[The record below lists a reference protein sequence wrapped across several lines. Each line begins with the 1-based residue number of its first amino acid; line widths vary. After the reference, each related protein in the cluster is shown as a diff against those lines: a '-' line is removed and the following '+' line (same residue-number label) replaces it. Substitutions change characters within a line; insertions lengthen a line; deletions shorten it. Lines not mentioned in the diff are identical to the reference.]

1 MLVNQYLRQIGSKW
15 EAKSGHAIGVIN
27 VYISNLFSQWSVKIF
42 LSASW
47 LISLEPLSEDFLA
60 CFVFASTC
68 SFFLYLFI
76 FLCFSFFLL
85 QPVIFQTI
93 SSPSFP
99 LLQLIQCSTFST
111 FWFPL
116 NPSLFLILNVCLH
129 ILILISLSRALSL
142 SSEMT
147 KIHFLFAI
155 TKSSLPMFPPLCLLF
170 GPSTVF
176 IFVPVEQHCPQ
187 PSQPSFLLVVSF
199 SNLPIN

>member
-1 MLVNQYLRQIGSKW
+1 MKRK
-15 EAKSGHAIGVIN
+15 
-27 VYISNLFSQWSVKIF
+27 
-42 LSASW
+42 
-47 LISLEPLSEDFLA
+47 DFPF
-60 CFVFASTC
+60 CFVTHLSRKVPFQRTFLPVLSLLLLVL
-68 SFFLYLFI
+68 SFSIYLFI

-111 FWFPL
+111 FWFPS

-187 PSQPSFLLVVSF
+187 PSQPSFLLVVPF